1 MGTQDVE
8 IVKAGTVASIEAM
21 PFSQW
26 QLLSMEEQM
35 YQVYLST
42 VSMQNKMIDLE
53 NQAQALTDPDKLMG
67 MFTGFMGGGLS

>member
-8 IVKAGTVASIEAM
+8 IVKPGAVASIEAM

-26 QLLSMEEQM
+26 QSMSMEEQM
-35 YQVYLST
+35 YRVYLST

-67 MFTGFMGGGLS
+67 MFTNFMGGGLS